1 MHGEKY
7 LDVADISMSLCCAVD
22 MFMLNSVMLIA
33 GFEVFFLLF
42 LFLFFSLK
50 LLIINSWSE
59 CGLLSFT
66 VYYPPLRF
74 QAFELKKKSFE
85 LFFPL

>member
-33 GFEVFFLLF
+33 GFEVFFF
-42 LFLFFSLK
+42 
-50 LLIINSWSE
+50 II
-59 CGLLSFT
+59 LVFI
-66 VYYPPLRF
+66 F
-74 QAFELKKKSFE
+74 QFKAFNHQ
-85 LFFPL
+85 